1 VSAAIGII
9 ATALVLGSAYA
20 LVGLGYNLC
29 FVALRTINFA
39 QGQMYMVAAF
49 VYAELFA
56 HGYHIVPAVL
66 IACALGA
73 AMGLVIERGIISPV
87 MNRGFTHGNLQASVL
102 GTVAASIVIQEI
114 ANRLW
119 GSTILPAPAFFGS
132 GFVRIGTAVIT
143 YGQMTAVGGA
153 IVLYILLWLLTRK
166 TTVGLY
172 LRATAAN
179 PVVTSLQGVN
189 NRLVVSFAFSLA
201 GVITAMA
208 GILVSP
214 LNGVSTSTGI
224 ELATYG
230 MLAALVGGL
239 GRMSGVIPA
248 GYAMGF
254 VEILVSYYWTSQYPD
269 LVLYVVIFLTLVGPS
284 LIKGVRD
291 SQSVKRARKQVP
303 NVGS

>member
-1 VSAAIGII
+1 MSTAIGII
-9 ATALVLGSAYA
+9 STALVLGSAYA

-39 QGQMYMVAAF
+39 QGQMYMVASF
-49 VYAELFA
+49 VYAELFSS
-56 HGYHIVPAVL
+56 GVPIVPAVL
-66 IACALGA
+66 ISCALGGA
-73 AMGLVIERGIISPV
+73 IGLVIERAIISPV

-114 ANRLW
+114 ANKVW
-119 GSTILPAPAFFGS
+119 GSTILSAPAFFGS
-132 GFVRIGTAVIT
+132 GFIRIGTAVIT
-143 YGQMTAVGGA
+143 YSQMTAVGGA
-153 IVLYILLWLLTRK
+153 IVLYVLLWLLTRR
-166 TTVGLY
+166 TTLGLY

-179 PVVTSLQGVN
+179 PVVTSLQGIN
-189 NRLVVSFAFSLA
+189 NRMIVSFAFGLA

-214 LNGVSTSTGI
+214 LNGVSTTTGI
-224 ELATYG
+224 TLATYG

-248 GYAMGF
+248 AYAMGF
-254 VEILVSYYWTSQYPD
+254 VEILVSNYWTGQYPD
-269 LVLYVVIFLTLVGPS
+269 LVLYVVIFATLVGPG
-284 LIKGVRD
+284 LLTVLREA
-291 SQSVKRARKQVP
+291 QSRRRERRLLF